1 MKYHPN
7 RNDQLWQA
15 DLVSFLNHH
24 ECEVKFEK
32 ADGSLRFMKCTL
44 QPNLVPVTKGT
55 QKPKN
60 KDCLTV
66 FDTEAKGWRTIK
78 FDKLISYTVQNE
90 YVRPLG

>member
-7 RNDQLWQA
+7 RNDRIWQA
-15 DLVSFLNHH
+15 DLISSLSQH

-32 ADGSLRFMKCTL
+32 SDGSLRFMKCTL
-44 QPNLVPVTKGT
+44 QSNLVPVTKGT
-55 QKPKN
+55 TKSKN

-78 FDKLISYTVQNE
+78 FDRLISYTVQNE
-90 YVRPLG
+90 YVRSLE